1 MGRPTIRLDSKLV
14 EYARSLA
21 KKITDDVQKII
32 DEHSTVSTERA
43 TLRLLGVDGV
53 VGEDRIPLVNVVLDK
68 LKEWNM
74 LDQGAFKPVV
84 NAAIVLDKD
93 VQQICEAIAD
103 GLDLRTLP
111 QPKRQVYETFSKKL
125 VEEALARIKRKS
137 EERDALLQQLGDPPK
152 PYKYLIVATGNI
164 YEDVVQARA
173 AVFQGADI
181 IAVIRS
187 TAQSLL
193 DYVPYGATTEGYGG
207 TYATQENFRIMRQA
221 LDEAARKVGR
231 YIRQVNY
238 ASGLCMPEIAVMA
251 ALEGLD
257 ILLNDAMY
265 GILFRDINMLRTFTD
280 QYISRLI
287 CAYANITIN
296 TGEDNYLTT
305 ADAIEKAHTVTASQ
319 LINEQFA
326 LKAGL
331 KPQLM
336 GLGHA
341 FEINPNVED
350 SLLYEIAH
358 AMLSRELFPDCPVK
372 YMPPTR
378 YMTGNIFKGYAMNT
392 LFNLVSSMTGQS
404 IQLLGILTEA
414 IHTPYM
420 HDRYLALVNA
430 NYVFSAARHL
440 GDEIL
445 FKPDGFIEKRANEVL
460 RKAMELLEHISDV
473 GLFSAIEQGI
483 FADIKRSREGGKG
496 LEGVFKKSEAY
507 ENPIRSAL
515 EHELGV
521 RR

>member
-1 MGRPTIRLDSKLV
+1 MGRPTILLDSKLV
-14 EYARSLA
+14 EYARNLA
-21 KKITDDVQKII
+21 KKITDDVQSVI

-53 VGEDRIPLVNVVLDK
+53 VGEERIPLVNVVVDK
-68 LKEWNM
+68 LREWDM
-74 LDQGAFKPVV
+74 LSVGVFKPIV
-84 NAAIVLDKD
+84 NAAIVLNKN
-93 VQQICEAIAD
+93 VQQVCEAIAE

-111 QPKRQVYETFSKKL
+111 RAKREIFEEYSQQL
-125 VEEALARIKRKS
+125 VEKSLDRIRKKS
-137 EERDALLQQLGDPPK
+137 EERDSLLKELGDPPK

-164 YEDVVQARA
+164 FEDVVQARA

-193 DYVPYGATTEGYGG
+193 DYVPHGATTEGYGG
-207 TYATQENFRIMRQA
+207 TYATQENFRIMREA

-280 QYISRLI
+280 QYISRLV

-331 KPQLM
+331 KPHLM
-336 GLGHA
+336 GLGHV
-341 FEINPNVED
+341 FEVNPNIED

-358 AMLSRELFPDCPVK
+358 AMLTRELFPDCPVK
-372 YMPPTR
+372 YMPPTK
-378 YMTGNIFKGYAMNT
+378 YMTGNIFKGYAMHT
-392 LFNLVSSMTGQS
+392 LFNLVSVMTGQS

-420 HDRYLALVNA
+420 QDRYLALVNA

-440 GDEIL
+440 GAEVL
-445 FKPDGFIEKRANEVL
+445 FKQGGFIEKRANEVL
-460 RKAMELLEHISDV
+460 KKAVELLEHISDV

-483 FADIKRSREGGKG
+483 FADIKRDRNGGRG
-496 LEGVFKKSEAY
+496 LEGVFKKSEDY
-507 ENPIRSAL
+507 ENPLRDAL
-515 EHELGV
+515 ERKLGV
-521 RR
+521 KV